1 MNDRTT
7 VAVVTGSSSGVGAA
21 TVRRLRGRGL
31 HVIGVDVAD
40 PVVTDDDGFRHL
52 TADAGDDAT
61 WHDVLRVAADE
72 FGRAPTVAVFSA
84 AVLAVGSVV
93 TLTDD
98 TWQRVFHVNV
108 FGPARALKLLVPE
121 MARLGGGSVVFVNSV
136 DGPRAEQNL
145 AAYCASKGAA
155 LQLMRAVA
163 LDHARQNIRSNAV
176 CPGAIE
182 TPFFMRHVD
191 AAPDP
196 AAFLEEKTQRHPMG
210 KLIQPDQVAAMI
222 DFLTSDAADGIT
234 GTDIAVD
241 GGLATGFDFYPD
253 QAESEIEVSR

>member
-1 MNDRTT
+1 
-7 VAVVTGSSSGVGAA
+7 VGAA

-31 HVIGVDVAD
+31 DVIGVDVAEPD
-40 PVVTDDDGFRHL
+40 PAAAAAPASGRFRHL
-52 TADAGDDAT
+52 TADAGDEAT
-61 WHDVLRVAADE
+61 WHEVLRIAQTE
-72 FGRAPTVAVFSA
+72 FGSAPTVVVFSA

-93 TLTDD
+93 TLTDEV
-98 TWQRVFHVNV
+98 WQRVFHVNV

-196 AAFLEEKTQRHPMG
+196 AAFLEGKTQRHPMG

-222 DFLTSDAADGIT
+222 DFLASDAADGIT

-253 QAESEIEVSR
+253 QARDEIEASRTVRS